1 MGDFSIFLDKF
12 LNHSK
17 KTGDINF
24 DIDDNFDFDTT
35 SEEDFVESN
44 PGNAYVAGYI
54 LKKLNLSSDCVEC
67 QKLLSDNI
75 TPQHLFVS
83 FKEHDSNLKLKYASE
98 ELINILNIFDNKL
111 FSFLT
116 QHGSLSN
123 LEHKL
128 KENFVYLFQN
138 LPNCKLHKP
147 VNLVIDLATRLGI
160 YKFVKKS
167 KYSFNVSKGHKN
179 NLKKFSA
186 A

>member
-1 MGDFSIFLDKF
+1 MGDFSTFLDKF

-67 QKLLSDNI
+67 QKLLSDNN

-83 FKEHDSNLKLKYASE
+83 FKEHDLNLKLKYASE
-98 ELINILNIFDNKL
+98 E
-111 FSFLT
+111 
-116 QHGSLSN
+116 HGSLSN